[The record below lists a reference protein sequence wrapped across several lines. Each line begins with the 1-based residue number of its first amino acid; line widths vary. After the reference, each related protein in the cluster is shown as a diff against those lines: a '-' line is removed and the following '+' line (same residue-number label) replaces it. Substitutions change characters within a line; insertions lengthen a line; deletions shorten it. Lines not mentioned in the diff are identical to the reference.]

1 MKSYNIK
8 GTFFIKANK
17 TLEETVKTINTVTNL
32 NLSKDDSGYYE
43 EFPAYS
49 NHSLGIQ
56 FALLGPPE
64 LKYRVQNVDYNKY
77 DFMISDYFKFKND
90 ETIDLSP
97 TIMKLLN
104 SESDLECYK

>member
-8 GTFFIKANK
+8 GTFHIKADMS
-17 TLEETVKTINTVTNL
+17 LEETVKTINKVTNL
-32 NLSKDDSGYYE
+32 NLIKDDSGYYE

-49 NHSLGIQ
+49 NHTLGIQ
-56 FALLGPPE
+56 FAVLGPPK
-64 LKYRVQNVDYNKY
+64 LKYRVENVDYNKY

-90 ETIDLSP
+90 EFIDLSP

-104 SESDLECYK
+104 TESELECYK